1 MLIGGGLVAVLIGV
15 VLLFTSGGD
24 DGDAEAAEETATTEP
39 ASRTSE
45 PETTSSTETTEPTTT
60 ETTTGTTEPPD
71 VGAGVEEFFAA
82 WTAAIRSGDETF
94 LIAALH
100 PLVPERYS
108 AAACQTYLGGLAL
121 PAMATEV
128 LAVDDATETW
138 AWATDGLSTD
148 VPDALGVQLR
158 RTEDGATFVESEV
171 HLARVGDDLRWFT
184 DCGSPGGGA

>member
-1 MLIGGGLVAVLIGV
+1 MLIGGGLVAVLLGV

-24 DGDAEAAEETATTEP
+24 DGDAEAAEEVATTEP
-39 ASRTSE
+39 AATTSE
-45 PETTSSTETTEPTTT
+45 PETTSSST

-71 VGAGVEEFFAA
+71 AGAGVEEFFAA
-82 WTAAIRSGDETF
+82 WTAAIRTGDETF

-100 PLVPERYS
+100 PLVPERYG
-108 AAACQTYLGGLAL
+108 AAACQTYLAGLAL

-128 LAVDDATETW
+128 LAVDDTTETW

-158 RTEDGATFVESEV
+158 RTEDGATFVEAEI